1 MSSPWRL
8 DGVARVIRFA
18 ALVAAALFAFILLSP
33 AARARPVETGR
44 AECNSLH
51 SKILAQALPYCILL
65 PPGYDAQTTQRY
77 PILYFLHGL
86 GDNEQMFVHSGG
98 FNIVED
104 LWEAGRTGNF
114 LIATPAAGA
123 SFYIN
128 SLDGRRYEDFFLQEF
143 MPAIEKRYRVHPGR
157 ASRAIAGISMG
168 GYGAF
173 HLAFRHPELFVA
185 ASAHSAALIEKLPI
199 VTGAGVAGGG
209 RVRMLGDVFGSP
221 PDRAF
226 WDRNNPL
233 VIARTANLA
242 GLKIYFDCG
251 KDDDYG
257 FNDGAGT
264 LDRILTSRHIAHE
277 FHIYPGGHNWPY
289 FAEHLPASLEFS
301 SQALGLKA
309 RSGS

>member
-1 MSSPWRL
+1 MSSAERR
-8 DGVARVIRFA
+8 DKVARVIRFGA
-18 ALVAAALFAFILLSP
+18 FVAAALLAALVLSP
-33 AARARPVETGR
+33 TARARPVETGR
-44 AECNSLH
+44 AECNSLT
-51 SKILAQALPYCILL
+51 SKILAQSVPYCILL
-65 PPGYDAQTTQRY
+65 PPGYDAQTAQRY

-104 LWEAGRTGNF
+104 LWEAGRIGNF

-128 SLDGRRYEDFFLQEF
+128 SFDGRWRYEDFFLQEF
-143 MPAIEKRYRVHPGR
+143 VPAIEKRYRVRVRR

-168 GYGAF
+168 GYGAL

-185 ASAHSAALIEKLPI
+185 ASAHSAALIEKLPA
-199 VTGAGVAGGG
+199 VTMVDPATRG
-209 RVRMLGDVFGSP
+209 RTRMLGNVFGSP

-233 VIARTANLA
+233 VIAHTANLA
-242 GLKIYFDCG
+242 GLKVYFDCG

-264 LDRILTSRHIAHE
+264 LDRILTSQHIPHE
-277 FHIYPGGHNWPY
+277 FHMYPGGHNWPY

-301 SQALGLKA
+301 SRALGLK
-309 RSGS
+309 